1 MIPALPI
8 FPFRA
13 NWSSPITLR
22 STFATNT
29 GRESI
34 AGDLTRD
41 SGRDF
46 GQRQITFSILPNGGA
61 GVLPASLNS
70 RRSWDAFRETNAP
83 GTVLGVPLWSEEG
96 VHLTADAATGATT
109 LHVTNADFI
118 DWRGEGVLWSSDCSA
133 GVPPAAVEGIQIAG
147 ADGTTL
153 TLSAPLS
160 GTFNSGTQV
169 LPLMR
174 GCQLDDYAEEV
185 ISPETSQLVLTFVED
200 LSTANAPVISGL
212 ASALTYLGTPVLPF
226 IAEWS
231 ESPTVGIGQGTHY
244 VAQGLNRAALATLRS
259 HVRQR
264 IAHRLGLDGRQDRA
278 TLWKFFHD
286 RRGRWQRFWLPS
298 LKNELKLSVDV
309 GATDTSL
316 QLENFAQFSQRFS
329 LGGNLRRAIFISSGD
344 QFWCRQVSNLSGG
357 TNRVSIDSA
366 IGQALGHSSTSVGLL
381 SLVQFATDD
390 IEIECDTPLIGTA
403 TLTFTELEHEY
414 AEVITAGTASGS
426 ISGMELVGA

>member
-1 MIPALPI
+1 MIPGLTI

-13 NWSSPITLR
+13 NWSSPITLH

-34 AGDLTRD
+34 PGDRTRD

-46 GQRQITFSILPNGGA
+46 GQRQIMFSILPDSDA
-61 GVLPASLNS
+61 GVPLANLNS
-70 RRSWDAFRETNAP
+70 RRSWDAFRETNPP
-83 GTVLGVPLWSEEG
+83 GAILGVPLWSEEG
-96 VHLTADAATGATT
+96 VQLTADAAIGATT

-118 DWRGEGVLWSSDCSA
+118 DWRTEAVMWKFDDSSF
-133 GVPPAAVEGIQIAG
+133 EGIQIASISG
-147 ADGTTL
+147 YTI

-160 GTFNSGTQV
+160 GAFNSGTQV

-174 GCQLDDYAEEV
+174 GFQLDDYAEEV

-200 LSTANAPVISGL
+200 LAAANAPVISGL
-212 ASALTYLGTPVLPF
+212 ASALTYLGTPVIPVV
-226 IAEWS
+226 AEWS
-231 ESPTVGIGQGTHY
+231 ESPSISIGQGTHH

-259 HVRQR
+259 HVHQH
-264 IAHRLGLDGRQDRA
+264 ISLRLGLDGRQDRA

-298 LKNELKLSVDV
+298 LKNELKLSADV

-329 LGGNLRRAIFISSGD
+329 LGGNLRRAIFITSGD
-344 QFWCRQVSNLSGG
+344 RFWCRQVSNLSGG

-381 SLVQFATDD
+381 SVVQFATDD
-390 IEIECDTPLIGTA
+390 IEIECDTPLIATA
-403 TLTFTELEHEY
+403 TLTFAELEHEY
-414 AEVITAGTASGS
+414 TEVITAGTLDGAFD
-426 ISGMELVGA
+426 GMELTAP